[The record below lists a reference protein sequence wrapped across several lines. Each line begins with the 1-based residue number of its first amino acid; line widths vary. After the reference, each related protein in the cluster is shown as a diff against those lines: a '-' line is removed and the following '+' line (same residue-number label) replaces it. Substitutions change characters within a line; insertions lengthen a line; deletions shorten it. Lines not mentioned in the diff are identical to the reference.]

1 MARASSSRTVNFW
14 RSDWFYGLVLVL
26 ALTTLYLTTDLA
38 GALERRFYDLASTSS
53 SRQPSAQ
60 VAVIAIDDQSVA
72 SLGSWPWSR
81 EIDARLVD
89 LLAAAQAKA
98 IVHTGFF
105 TAPQSERGLGYIR
118 KIREVLASTSEPA
131 GVPSPS
137 VEPLVALLAE
147 AEIKLDAD
155 AQLAHS
161 FKKAANVLIPSSVT
175 FGVSRDPVDR
185 PPIERLGKAAAS
197 IGHLNAWPDVDGVV
211 RQIPLL
217 VNHAGQ
223 VVPSL
228 ALLAAAKGRDLK
240 VTDIKLRAGDSV
252 QVGDWRIPTDA
263 AALMLPQ
270 FYKGRDGLPAFSLDS
285 FDAVLSGKIAASRYA
300 GKIVVIGVTAAG
312 IDSPVAVPGH
322 ATLSSAEALAHIT
335 SSILNEHYIKQ
346 PAWGLWVTWSAV
358 ILVALYLLLA
368 LPRLTAGLAATLTL
382 LLASALLGAEFALL
396 AGGAIW
402 LQMVFPAALLL
413 TGHLGWIIR
422 PSASGAARPSR
433 PEDGSAETNRM
444 MGLALQGQGQ
454 LDLAFERFQRVPLG
468 DAVMANLHSLAR
480 DFEGKQQFKAA
491 ASVYQHMAR
500 HNPDYKD
507 LQAKMNRPPDRPTQ
521 GGSAVTPR
529 MLGRYQVERELGKG
543 AMGVV
548 YLGKD
553 PRIGRVVAIKTMA
566 LSEEF
571 EGDELVDARERFFRE
586 AETAGRLQHQNIVTI
601 FDAGEDDALAYI
613 SMEFL
618 KGQDLAAFC
627 QVGQLLAVPTVLSIG
642 ARVAEALAYAH
653 RQRVVHRDIK
663 PANIMYEPQSDT
675 VKVTDFG
682 IARITDSS
690 RTKTGLVLGTPSF
703 MSPEQLA
710 GQRLDGRSDLYSL
723 GVMLFQLLAGELPFR
738 ASSMAELMHKIAN
751 DKAPDIRLIRPELP
765 QKLANLIALSLAKQP
780 QVRYQDGDQFARALR
795 AVLSE
800 LSGGLT
806 PPARTEEAA
815 RSSVGSTPDR
825 PAGKA
830 IDLEL

>member
-1 MARASSSRTVNFW
+1 MARASSSRSVNFW
-14 RSDWFYGLVLVL
+14 RADWFYSLLLVL
-26 ALTTLYLTTDLA
+26 ALTSLYLTTDLA

-53 SRQPSAQ
+53 ARQPSAQ
-60 VAVIAIDDQSVA
+60 IAVIAIDDQSVA

-89 LLAAAQAKA
+89 LLTAAKAKA

-118 KIREVLASTSEPA
+118 KIREVLVSTSEPA
-131 GVPSPS
+131 SVPSPS
-137 VEPLVALLAE
+137 LEPLVAIIAE
-147 AEIKLDAD
+147 AETMLDAD
-155 AQLAHS
+155 GQLAHS
-161 FKKAANVLIPSSVT
+161 FKKAANVLLPSSLT
-175 FGVSRDPVDR
+175 LGPSRDPVGR
-185 PPIERLGKAAAS
+185 PPLARLGKAAAG
-197 IGHLNAWPDVDGVV
+197 IGHLNAWPDADGVV

-217 VNHAGQ
+217 VNDAGQ

-228 ALLAAAKGRDLK
+228 ALLAAVKGRDMS
-240 VTDIKLRAGDSV
+240 VADIKQNAGDSV

-263 AALMLPQ
+263 AALVLPQ
-270 FYKGRDGLPAFSLDS
+270 FYKDRDGQPAFALDS
-285 FDAVLSGKIAASRYA
+285 FDAVLSGKLAASRYS
-300 GKIVVIGVTAAG
+300 GMIVVIGVTAAG
-312 IDSPVAVPGH
+312 MGSSLAVPGH
-322 ATLSSAEALAHIT
+322 AALSPPEAVAHIT
-335 SSILNEHYIKQ
+335 SSILSGHLITQ
-346 PAWGLWVTWSAV
+346 PPWALWAMWGAV

-382 LLASALLGAEFALL
+382 SLSIAMLGTEVALL
-396 AGGAIW
+396 AGGAVW
-402 LQMVFPAALLL
+402 LKMVLPAALLL
-413 TGHLGWIIR
+413 TGHLGWLLKPIG
-422 PSASGAARPSR
+422 SGTVAPRQAG
-433 PEDGSAETNRM
+433 EESAETNRM
-444 MGLALQGQGQ
+444 LGLALQGQGQ

-468 DAVMANLHSLAR
+468 EAVMANLHSLAR

-507 LQAKMNRPPDRPTQ
+507 LKTKLNQPPDRLTQ
-521 GGSAVTPR
+521 GGLAVAPR

-548 YLGKD
+548 YLGRD